1 MEINWNAV
9 ALVAGLFFYGMLAA
23 ALLRKPLKAVWEQ
36 LKALPR
42 TAQAL
47 LAVMAVVATVEAQKP
62 GNGGGTNEPP
72 ANAPA
77 PGGGM
82 AGALPGLSRP
92 SGLRIAER
100 PT

>member
-1 MEINWNAV
+1 MAVNWNAV

-23 ALLRKPLKAVWEQ
+23 APLRKPLKAVWKQ

-42 TAQAL
+42 MVQAL
-47 LAVMAVVATVEAQKP
+47 LAVIAVVATVEAQKP

-77 PGGGM
+77 PGTGM
-82 AGALPGLSRP
+82 AGTGRSRAA
-92 SGLRIAER
+92 SR
-100 PT
+100 